1 MNKQCNI
8 PLGKMVAF
16 LFLVMIWAAVPM
28 VMADQTS
35 ESEAKATREGNQSGM
50 ELVKEKITIEKK
62 SKQKVVSKF
71 GDAYAVSKA
80 TLILG
85 VNGQQVSIY
94 EMLVPCTAEI
104 TYRMKNG
111 VKETHRIHMQHV
123 LSNASNQ
130 LTYEKP
136 E

>member
-8 PLGKMVAF
+8 PLKKIVAF
-16 LFLVMIWAAVPM
+16 LFLIMIWAAAPAVL
-28 VMADQTS
+28 ADQAGES
-35 ESEAKATREGNQSGM
+35 ESEITREGKESGM

-111 VKETHRIHMQHV
+111 VKETHRIYMQHV
-123 LSNASNQ
+123 LSGATDQ

>member
-8 PLGKMVAF
+8 PLKKIVAF
-16 LFLVMIWAAVPM
+16 LFLIMIWAAAPAVL
-28 VMADQTS
+28 ADQTG
-35 ESEAKATREGNQSGM
+35 ESEITREGKESGM

-104 TYRMKNG
+104 TYRLKNG

-130 LTYEKP
+130 LTYEIP